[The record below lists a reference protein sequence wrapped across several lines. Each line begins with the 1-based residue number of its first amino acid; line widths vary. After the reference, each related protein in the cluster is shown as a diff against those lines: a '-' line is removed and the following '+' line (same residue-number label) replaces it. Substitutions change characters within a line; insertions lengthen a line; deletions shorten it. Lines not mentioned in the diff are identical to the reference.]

1 VGGPKDLLRVLSSAR
16 SEPAADAAASDTD
29 KGVYVEE
36 RRKSCWISGAITV
49 KGNVTSAGDLVIDG
63 RVEGAIEIGDHN
75 LTIGDSAS
83 VVADLMAK
91 DVIIAGNVKG
101 NVLGAGKVEL
111 KKSST
116 VEGDITA
123 PRFLMEEGATLI
135 GRVDTGER
143 K

>member
-1 VGGPKDLLRVLSSAR
+1 MGGSKDLLRVLSSAR

-75 LTIGDSAS
+75 LTIGDTAS

-91 DVIIAGNVKG
+91 DVVIAGRSR
-101 NVLGAGKVEL
+101 AT
-111 KKSST
+111 SS
-116 VEGDITA
+116 A
-123 PRFLMEEGATLI
+123 RA
-135 GRVDTGER
+135 RWS
-143 K
+143 

>member
-1 VGGPKDLLRVLSSAR
+1 MEERR
-16 SEPAADAAASDTD
+16 T
-29 KGVYVEE
+29 EE

-63 RVEGAIEIGDHN
+63 KVEGAIEIGDHN
-75 LTIGDSAS
+75 LTIGEAAS

-91 DVIIAGNVKG
+91 DIIIAGTVQG
-101 NVLGAGKVEL
+101 NVLGSGKVEL
-111 KKSST
+111 KKNSA

-123 PRFLMEEGATLI
+123 PRFAMEEGAVLS
-135 GRVDTGER
+135 GKVDTGSR